1 MLKENIWIPVDFA
14 REGEYV
20 RLEFKKLALEVN
32 AEMVI

>member
-20 RLEFKKLALEVN
+20 GLEFKTLVLEIS